1 MALNDYRELAFF
13 NQTKALNN
21 PIQEGLKF
29 DVLFEKRAIAIEL
42 NGNLR
47 YQFSDK
53 LLWKNNFKYIQ
64 FNLIREHTQ
73 AWGILPFEF
82 NSQLN
87 WIFNKKLLFD
97 ASGQFWTGT
106 KTSAGLGN
114 AYQLNNTFVLNAGMQ
129 YTISDHW
136 TFWGKGEN
144 LLDQQY
150 QRWANYPSLG
160 VQIVAGIQYKFRK

>member
-1 MALNDYRELAFF
+1 MALNDYRELPFF
-13 NQTKALNN
+13 NQTKLLNN
-21 PIQEGLKF
+21 PIQEGLRF

-42 NGNLR
+42 VGNLR
-47 YQFSDK
+47 YQLSDK
-53 LLWKNNFKYIQ
+53 LLWKNHVRYIQ
-64 FNLIREHTQ
+64 FNLIRENTQ

-87 WIFNKKLLFD
+87 WAMNQRLQFD
-97 ASGQFWTGT
+97 ASGQFWTGA

-129 YTISDHW
+129 YAINNRW

-160 VQIVAGIQYKFRK
+160 VQLLAGIQYKFKK

>member
-1 MALNDYRELAFF
+1 M
-13 NQTKALNN
+13 NN

-29 DVLFEKRAIAIEL
+29 DVIFEKRAIAIEL

-47 YQFSDK
+47 YQLSDR
-53 LLWKNNFKYIQ
+53 LLLKNNFKYIQ
-64 FNLIREHTQ
+64 FNLIRENTQ

-87 WIFNKKLLFD
+87 WQFNKNLQLD
-97 ASGQFWTGT
+97 ASGQFWTGA
-106 KTSAGLGN
+106 KTSSGLGN

-129 YTISDHW
+129 YAINDHW
-136 TFWGKGEN
+136 TFWSKGEN

-160 VQIVAGIQYKFRK
+160 VQFIAGIQYKFKK